1 MRLGLFGGRF
11 DPPHIGHLLVA
22 QGALEALRL
31 DRLLFL
37 PSPTPP
43 HKPAVAGAEARYDM
57 TVIATADHPNFFV
70 SRLELARPG
79 PSYTFDTVTEVR
91 EAHPQAQL
99 FFITGTDAYREI
111 HTWHRA
117 EELVHSVNM
126 VAAPRPGYTL
136 EVLRSPFR
144 ERVQV
149 LDTRLCEV
157 SSTEVRARLAEGR
170 PVRYLVPK
178 ALESYLVKHHLYR
191 EQSLQ
196 QG

>member
-11 DPPHIGHLLVA
+11 DPPHIGHLLAA
-22 QGALEALRL
+22 QGALETLRL

-43 HKPAVAGAEARYDM
+43 HKAAVAGPEARYDM
-57 TVIATADHPNFFV
+57 TVLATADHPRFFT
-70 SRLELARPG
+70 SRLELKRSG

-91 EAHPQAQL
+91 ETHPQAQL
-99 FFITGTDAYREI
+99 FFITGADAYRDV

-126 VAAPRPGYTL
+126 VAVPRPGYTL
-136 EVLRSPFR
+136 EALRAPFKG
-144 ERVQV
+144 VQV

-157 SSTEVRARLAEGR
+157 SSTEVRARLAAR
-170 PVRYLVPK
+170 RSVRYLVPQ
-178 ALESYLVKHHLYR
+178 AVESYLAKHHLYR
-191 EQSLQ
+191 EQPL
-196 QG
+196 